1 MQEERKHRDT
11 SHAVVWSPVSC
22 YLLISCDRVLEKGNK
37 TCHHRR
43 KGAPALFDHIKFLS
57 SLKTFPAPVSF
68 FILALCAESRE
79 RDRIFDIMSQ
89 KTQADGAQKHFAVGR
104 GLLAAAETLNF
115 NMNEQR
121 PNRPMGVGV
130 GMGMEGQD
138 GSGQMPRR
146 GSGGG
151 GSTSN
156 LGSTMK
162 LFASLG
168 LSPSDLD
175 ALAEIPEEEI
185 SVETLPHILRQLKSR
200 KGEAGERRAAM
211 SSDAAY
217 RGGSWEEGH
226 VGRMGGSS
234 LGQGSAKSS
243 TDFGYSS
250 LQDVSSGRGY
260 GLNYSGGGGGG
271 SRERPYS
278 ELSHR
283 SGLGMGPSEP
293 VFMQRRMGSPS
304 NGKVQD
310 FLGVMPPMF
319 PHVCSLCDFD
329 VHSTME
335 WNQHVNG
342 LRHAENRRHLLDM
355 YPEWDPG
362 MGPGRGGRPWET
374 PNLSAGL
381 LGPAPMSS
389 GPMAGMSSSWGGGV
403 GGGRGS
409 GSLGQNKLRSR
420 VVVVKY
426 EKKPLSDK
434 TLFAL
439 VERFGC
445 LREHL
450 ILKNKAFLEMS
461 THEEALDVVNYY
473 QQHPPLS
480 YGKPVTLYLS
490 QTLMFIEKDE
500 RPMDRLM
507 DRLTKRPVDR
517 PGDQPMTRRVERPI
531 DKPEKEVKSQGSKVV
546 FFYHLPREDEKKQE
560 LLTLAERFGVVEKH
574 LFLTDRAFIQLAT
587 VEDAEMLV
595 NHYTENPLVFNGR
608 IVRLNICTKY
618 KTLNVK
624 HKQGGGDSSSQKN
637 GRAESSNSKTSS
649 SSSRSR
655 QENKEEKDK
664 VKMVTE
670 EEDEEVSGVME
681 GREDGEEQQAPDGEE
696 EEEQAPDGEE
706 EEEQAPDGEEEQE
719 QAPDGEEEQEQ
730 APDGEEKQEQ
740 VPDGEEKED
749 QVPDGKEKEEQV
761 PDGKE
766 KEEQVP
772 DGKETQEQVPDGK
785 EKEEQVPDGKEKE
798 DEPKGE
804 ESVKETVEESEDARQ
819 EEEKVTDDVT
829 NDTPGDTGEVK
840 QEAESEPQAE
850 TLAEEHKGKG
860 EMNMEAAESSE
871 APEAAEGDLPEEEDF
886 PENMEDF
893 VTLDELEEDNDEAHG
908 ESDNID
914 NTRRGGMRVVNI
926 VGFRRGYQYLNELLK
941 LAQPFGKVVKH
952 LVLDLRPE
960 AFLQFATEEE
970 ARAMAN
976 FYNGNITASVC
987 GRPVRISHSMSYPT
1001 IQSGSSKVVYIGQL
1015 PNSKYTDEEILKF
1028 AEPFGK
1034 VKKYFLNRIRREC
1047 FLEMYNAEDAEKMA
1061 ADYKAKSP
1069 KLNGKRLTIY
1079 VSRKYKQLKHGHR
1092 TPNTVKRAS
1101 DDSPQK
1107 FSKDAE
1113 EPPAKKPKEEAQP
1126 EVEEEKK
1133 EDVENQEE
1141 KQQEE
1146 EMETPDV
1153 SEETAVEEKLAAEKV
1168 PEVSAE
1174 RSSEDEKQEELV
1186 EQMETSTNQSGETV
1200 APPPAENK
1208 PSVASM
1214 PLPPYDPNTP
1224 IGVEHV
1230 KAGFYCRICFLFY
1243 SNEDTAKKTH
1253 CSSQAHYDKL
1263 QKYLEKEQS
1272 KAEKKVKTTTP

>member
-1 MQEERKHRDT
+1 
-11 SHAVVWSPVSC
+11 
-22 YLLISCDRVLEKGNK
+22 
-37 TCHHRR
+37 
-43 KGAPALFDHIKFLS
+43 
-57 SLKTFPAPVSF
+57 
-68 FILALCAESRE
+68 
-79 RDRIFDIMSQ
+79 MSQ

-130 GMGMEGQD
+130 GMGMECQD
-138 GSGQMPRR
+138 GNGQVPQC
-146 GSGGG
+146 G

-185 SVETLPHILRQLKSR
+185 SVETLPHILRQLKSC

-234 LGQGSAKSS
+234 LRQGSAKSS

-283 SGLGMGPSEP
+283 SGFGMGPSEP

-409 GSLGQNKLRSR
+409 GPLGQNKLRSR

-426 EKKPLSDK
+426 ERKPLSDK
-434 TLFAL
+434 TLFAF

-473 QQHPPLS
+473 QQHPPSS
-480 YGKPVTLYLS
+480 YGKPITFYLS

-517 PGDQPMTRRVERPI
+517 PGDQPMTWQVERPI

-560 LLTLAERFGVVEKH
+560 LLTLAECFGVVEKH

-595 NHYTENPLVFNGR
+595 KHYTENPLVFNGR

-624 HKQGGGDSSSQKN
+624 HKQGGGDGSSQKN

-655 QENKEEKDK
+655 QENKEEKEKDK

-706 EEEQAPDGEEEQE
+706 EEEQAPDGKEKEEQ
-719 QAPDGEEEQEQ
+719 A
-730 APDGEEKQEQ
+730 
-740 VPDGEEKED
+740 
-749 QVPDGKEKEEQV
+749 PDGKEKEEQV

-766 KEEQVP
+766 E
-772 DGKETQEQVPDGK
+772 QEQVPDGK
-785 EKEEQVPDGKEKE
+785 EKQEQVPDGKEKE
-798 DEPKGE
+798 DEPKGA

-819 EEEKVTDDVT
+819 EEEKITDDVT

-871 APEAAEGDLPEEEDF
+871 APEAAEGDLPEKEQDF

-908 ESDNID
+908 GSDDID

-987 GRPVRISHSMSYPT
+987 GRTVKISHSMSYPT
-1001 IQSGSSKVVYIGQL
+1001 IQSGSSKVVYIGQI
-1015 PNSKYTDEEILKF
+1015 PNSKYTDEEVLKL
-1028 AEPFGK
+1028 AEPYGR

-1047 FLEMYNAEDAEKMA
+1047 FLEMCNAEDAEKMA
-1061 ADYKAKSP
+1061 ADYKAKPLRFS
-1069 KLNGKRLTIY
+1069 GKRLTLY

-1092 TPNTVKRAS
+1092 VPNTKKRAS
-1101 DDSPQK
+1101 ESPPLKSSHDS
-1107 FSKDAE
+1107 E
-1113 EPPAKKPKEEAQP
+1113 EPPVKKPKEEVKP
-1126 EVEEEKK
+1126 EEEEKK
-1133 EDVENQEE
+1133 EEE
-1141 KQQEE
+1141 VQSCE
-1146 EMETPDV
+1146 V
-1153 SEETAVEEKLAAEKV
+1153 SGEETVMDENLGAEELKD
-1168 PEVSAE
+1168 
-1174 RSSEDEKQEELV
+1174 SED
-1186 EQMETSTNQSGETV
+1186 METSTNQNEQTEAVPV
-1200 APPPAENK
+1200 AANK
-1208 PSVASM
+1208 ARTASL
-1214 PLPPYDPNTP
+1214 PLLLYDPSTP

-1243 SNEDTAKKTH
+1243 SNEDTAKKMH
-1253 CSSQAHYDKL
+1253 CSSQAHYNKL
-1263 QKYLEKEQS
+1263 QKHLEKEQS
-1272 KAEKKVKTTTP
+1272 KAEKKALPT